1 METYSEESLHHKTEL
16 YMDIHGEGPE
26 PGPTSYRR
34 VGPTT
39 RRDVREY
46 DVDDQKDVI
55 NDGGSGRYTLAYTTQ
70 CEKARRSCGPKPR
83 VIGLMVI
90 HFFNLFNIPIG
101 LEHVLFHNRL
111 WLIIKPKIKLKSV
124 TRVMLVLSMFNYI
137 CSNIFSQIIIVFVC
151 I

>member
-1 METYSEESLHHKTEL
+1 M
-16 YMDIHGEGPE
+16 
-26 PGPTSYRR
+26 
-34 VGPTT
+34 
-39 RRDVREY
+39 REY
-46 DVDDQKDVI
+46 DVDDQKGVI
-55 NDGGSGRYTLAYTTQ
+55 NDGGSSRYTLAYKTQ
-70 CEKARRSCGPKPR
+70 CEKARRSCGPKPS

-101 LEHVLFHNRL
+101 LEHVLFHSRL
-111 WLIIKPKIKLKSV
+111 WFIIKPKIKLKSV